1 MSFPEWAN
9 AHRAELEAFIGD
21 RYLDAWPSMFGQAMR
36 YPVFGGGK
44 RFRPLLV
51 MAAFES
57 IRGKNEPLKDALPAA
72 TAIEL
77 IHTYSLVHDD
87 LPCMDDDDIR
97 RGRPTV
103 HKQWDEATAVLSGD
117 ALLTDAFLVLADA
130 PLDPNVR
137 IALIRELAMASGYLG
152 MIGGQAA
159 DIRIG
164 DVEHDLPSVKRLHS
178 LKTGALIR
186 FAARSGGLSAG
197 ASEAQLELLDTVG
210 TSIGLAFQL
219 VDDLLDEEE
228 DAADDGPPSFVK
240 LLGREETQ
248 RRAQELSERSTDA
261 ARALPHPEALLDLIS
276 FTLSRDH

>member
-9 AHRAELEAFIGD
+9 ARRASLEAFIGD
-21 RYLDAWPSMFGQAMR
+21 RYLDAWPATFGQAMR

-51 MAAFES
+51 MAAFEAV
-57 IRGKNEPLKDALPAA
+57 RGPSESLRDALPAA

-130 PLDPNVR
+130 PLDPNIR
-137 IALIRELAMASGYLG
+137 IALIRELSVASGYLG
-152 MIGGQAA
+152 MI
-159 DIRIG
+159 DRI
-164 DVEHDLPSVKRLHS
+164 L
-178 LKTGALIR
+178 
-186 FAARSGGLSAG
+186 
-197 ASEAQLELLDTVG
+197 
-210 TSIGLAFQL
+210 TS
-219 VDDLLDEEE
+219 
-228 DAADDGPPSFVK
+228 K
-240 LLGREETQ
+240 LL
-248 RRAQELSERSTDA
+248 LKDWSCHYHCY
-261 ARALPHPEALLDLIS
+261 L
-276 FTLSRDH
+276 

>member
-1 MSFPEWAN
+1 MSFSEWAN
-9 AHRAELEAFIGD
+9 TRRAALEVFIGD
-21 RYLDAWPSMFGQAMR
+21 RYLDAWPAMFGQAMR

-44 RFRPLLV
+44 RFRPLLG

-57 IRGKNEPLKDALPAA
+57 VRGDNAPLDDALPAA

-87 LPCMDDDDIR
+87 LPCMDDDDVR

-130 PLDPNVR
+130 PLEPTVR
-137 IALIRELAMASGYLG
+137 IALIRELSMASGYLG

-164 DVEHDLPSVKRLHS
+164 DVTHDLPSVKRLHS

-186 FAARSGGLSAG
+186 FAALSGGLSAG
-197 ASEAQLELLDTVG
+197 ASPEQLKSLETVG

-240 LLGREETQ
+240 LLGRDETE
-248 RRAQELSERSTDA
+248 RRAQELSDRSKAA
-261 ARALPHPEALLDLIS
+261 ARELPHPEALLNLIA
-276 FTLSRDH
+276 FTLTRDH